1 MTKHWK
7 HPVICSHITAKL
19 VLLKIRCDA
28 KYLTA
33 LPLNQP
39 EVIENV
45 EVTLLDANHC
55 PGSVMFLFKV
65 NWRNS
70 HRSSWRIPKT
80 SGLPGRNFSR
90 THSYDNFLDH
100 YFLRGKHINNT
111 KGILVGVL
119 EKFKSYLLFPFGI
132 LQELIW
138 DFFWS
143 LSWFCHVFLQGKDS
157 AQKSC

>member
-65 NWRNS
+65 KGCLDLIPSPSPSVKIQIMGGKVCLRCKGKTLLGGVDKLLRTKTLLTLTNNVLSYYLKLTFPPIIWIFTEGDGIEPRL
-70 HRSSWRIPKT
+70 SS
-80 SGLPGRNFSR
+80 
-90 THSYDNFLDH
+90 
-100 YFLRGKHINNT
+100 
-111 KGILVGVL
+111 
-119 EKFKSYLLFPFGI
+119 
-132 LQELIW
+132 
-138 DFFWS
+138 
-143 LSWFCHVFLQGKDS
+143 
-157 AQKSC
+157 

>member
-80 SGLPGRNFSR
+80 SGFPGWNSSK
-90 THSYDNFLDH
+90 THFYDNLLDKCLWYFSSRISLEFCWGFFRRMDAKKNCFEIFLP
-100 YFLRGKHINNT
+100 LKM
-111 KGILVGVL
+111 
-119 EKFKSYLLFPFGI
+119 
-132 LQELIW
+132 
-138 DFFWS
+138 
-143 LSWFCHVFLQGKDS
+143 
-157 AQKSC
+157 

>member
-39 EVIENV
+39 EIIENV

-65 NWRNS
+65 NIMRPN
-70 HRSSWRIPKT
+70 P
-80 SGLPGRNFSR
+80 L
-90 THSYDNFLDH
+90 
-100 YFLRGKHINNT
+100 
-111 KGILVGVL
+111 
-119 EKFKSYLLFPFGI
+119 
-132 LQELIW
+132 
-138 DFFWS
+138 
-143 LSWFCHVFLQGKDS
+143 
-157 AQKSC
+157 

>member
-39 EVIENV
+39 EIIENV

-65 NWRNS
+65 IHN
-70 HRSSWRIPKT
+70 IT
-80 SGLPGRNFSR
+80 E
-90 THSYDNFLDH
+90 
-100 YFLRGKHINNT
+100 
-111 KGILVGVL
+111 GIFNRVL
-119 EKFKSYLLFPFGI
+119 EKFHRIWFP
-132 LQELIW
+132 
-138 DFFWS
+138 
-143 LSWFCHVFLQGKDS
+143 
-157 AQKSC
+157 